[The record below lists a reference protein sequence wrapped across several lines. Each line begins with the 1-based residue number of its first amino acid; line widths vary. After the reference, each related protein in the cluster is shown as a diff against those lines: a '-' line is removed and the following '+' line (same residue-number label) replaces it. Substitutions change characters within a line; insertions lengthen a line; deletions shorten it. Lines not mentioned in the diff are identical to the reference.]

1 MKRGLPA
8 EILKIAPTLLEKR
21 NNTLPGWSSMNRDVQ
36 TDRQTVNAL
45 VVSMT
50 AVSCTNRCVRVR
62 NKRSSVGWSGALR

>member
-36 TDRQTVNAL
+36 TDRQTDGQ
-45 VVSMT
+45 
-50 AVSCTNRCVRVR
+50 CTRCV
-62 NKRSSVGWSGALR
+62 NDRSFLHEPLRPRA